1 MRLTG
6 FAQCRLLVQLTLLC
20 GSALVWASPARSQ
33 HPSALTGVVTDSS
46 NAPVLG
52 ALVELAG
59 TSLRART
66 DERGEFRIAGIAP
79 GVVDIQVRRL
89 GFAPVTTRTRMNPNA
104 DAGPVHIVLATLPT
118 TVKPVVVH
126 ASRVQFTGRLAG
138 YYERL
143 HRHSSG
149 VFVSREEID
158 RRSNRS
164 LSQLLAATPGIN
176 ALRLRAGGGGVV
188 RMRGRTCRPL
198 VWIDG
203 VPMPAGEVDLDAFPV
218 NTLHGIELYL
228 GSTTAPFDYAG
239 PQGMSSSSCGTILLW
254 SRGWDTEPTAR
265 TARRLL
271 DVEQMA
277 SNRAVFTA
285 DQVDTQA
292 ELRSP
297 LPLEAI
303 YPASLFAARVE
314 GTAVAEFIVGVTGRI
329 EEGSF
334 AIVSANHP
342 LFAEAVSRAMDGAIY
357 SPAIKEGVAVQQVV
371 HQRFEFS
378 ASGKPAK
385 VSALPGR

>member
-1 MRLTG
+1 MMCSG
-6 FAQCRLLVQLTLLC
+6 FAHPRLLVQVTLLC
-20 GSALVWASPARSQ
+20 ASAIIAPSLARAQ
-33 HPSALTGVVTDSS
+33 HLPVLNGIVTDAS
-46 NAPVLG
+46 NTPVFG
-52 ALVELAG
+52 AIVEVAG
-59 TSLRART
+59 TALRGRT
-66 DERGEFRIAGIAP
+66 DEDGHFRIAGIGHGA
-79 GVVDIQVRRL
+79 VDITVRRL
-89 GFAPVTTRTRMNPNA
+89 GFASVTVTAHVVANQQPAPLN
-104 DAGPVHIVLATLPT
+104 IVLPALPT

-254 SRGWDTEPTAR
+254 SRGRDTEPTAR
-265 TARRLL
+265 TAPRLL

-277 SNRAVFTA
+277 ESRSVFTA

-334 AIVSANHP
+334 AIVSASHP
-342 LFAEAVSRAMDGAIY
+342 WFGEAVSQAMEGAVY
-357 SPAIKEGVAVQQVV
+357 SPAIKDGMAVKQVV